1 MALLG
6 FGQSLGKREQGGI
19 GCDEVTTTTGHRIG
33 DSVSAV
39 AAQCDGVGV
48 TLLSQAEE
56 RERVGGERFLHYSD
70 QSGVE
75 SRPQQKD
82 STGKDPVHS
91 IQPHMSELARLT
103 VFQVDLIVLS

>member
-48 TLLSQAEE
+48 TLLSQAGE
-56 RERVGGERFLHYSD
+56 RERGVGSVSCITRISQVWRADHSKKT
-70 QSGVE
+70 
-75 SRPQQKD
+75 PQ
-82 STGKDPVHS
+82 GK
-91 IQPHMSELARLT
+91 IQCTAFS
-103 VFQVDLIVLS
+103 LI

>member
-19 GCDEVTTTTGHRIG
+19 GCDEVTTTTGHRTIG

-56 RERVGGERFLHYSD
+56 RGWVGSVSCITRISQVWRADHSKKT
-70 QSGVE
+70 
-75 SRPQQKD
+75 PQ
-82 STGKDPVHS
+82 GK
-91 IQPHMSELARLT
+91 IQCTAFS
-103 VFQVDLIVLS
+103 LI

>member
-56 RERVGGERFLHYSD
+56 REGGWGAFPALLGSVRCGEQTTAKRLHRERSSA
-70 QSGVE
+70 Q
-75 SRPQQKD
+75 
-82 STGKDPVHS
+82 HS
-91 IQPHMSELARLT
+91 ASYE
-103 VFQVDLIVLS
+103 